1 MSDSFLFPT
10 NDVKNKNRKKLFGN
24 VTLRNHRHAYP
35 LGWPA
40 RSLCM
45 FLYDFEWPHINMKF
59 NFRNYDELSLINCSL
74 DKIYLVSCV
83 NHKMIVPYIL
93 DM

>member
-10 NDVKNKNRKKLFGN
+10 NDVKNKNRKKLFGD

-45 FLYDFEWPHINMKF
+45 FLYDFE
-59 NFRNYDELSLINCSL
+59 
-74 DKIYLVSCV
+74 
-83 NHKMIVPYIL
+83 VPPPSPSESTYFLNGPISI
-93 DM
+93 